1 MQMSHATAVRF
12 AGGGLAVVAA
22 LTLVGCGGPSKYQT
36 RRTAVNTYF
45 DRVDRAEAPLAGQSK
60 DIDDAFA
67 KFKIVGNS
75 KAELEQL
82 QSAQKEIAATLKRV
96 QAIPAPE
103 AAAKIHRDIV
113 TLLERQQAVANDL
126 VLTTSYVPRLST
138 VLVPLQ
144 RADAGLTRDLD
155 ALNHAG
161 AVKGKSAPVTLS
173 EALAGFA
180 TAFQHYSDALKPVAA
195 QLDRLTPPLELR
207 DDLLAQRSAVHRSVA
222 LSSAIV
228 AALGKKDVK
237 TANADIHT
245 LFTIAPQT
253 SVIGTPQAE
262 RNALRAYNARLESIT
277 RLEVAIN
284 RERARLVRSVG

>member
-1 MQMSHATAVRF
+1 MRLLS
-12 AGGGLAVVAA
+12 GGLVVLAAV
-22 LTLVGCGGPSKYQT
+22 TLAGCGGPSKYET
-36 RRTAVNTYF
+36 RRDAVNTYF

-60 DIDDAFA
+60 DIDAAFA

-75 KAELEQL
+75 PAELEQL
-82 QSAQKEIAATLKRV
+82 RSAQKEIAATLRRV
-96 QAIPAPE
+96 QAIAAPA
-103 AAAKIHRDIV
+103 AAAKIRRDLV
-113 TLLERQQAVANDL
+113 ALLERQQAVADDL
-126 VLTTSYVPRLST
+126 VLTTTYVPHLNT
-138 VLVPLQ
+138 ILVPLE
-144 RADAGLTRDLD
+144 RADTGLTHDLG

-161 AVKGKSAPVTLS
+161 AVKGGKTAPVTLS

-180 TAFQHYSDALKPVAA
+180 AAFQRYSDALKPVAA

-228 AALGKKDVK
+228 GALGKKDVK

-262 RNALRAYNARLESIT
+262 RKALRAYNARLESIT
-277 RLEVAIN
+277 RLQVAIN